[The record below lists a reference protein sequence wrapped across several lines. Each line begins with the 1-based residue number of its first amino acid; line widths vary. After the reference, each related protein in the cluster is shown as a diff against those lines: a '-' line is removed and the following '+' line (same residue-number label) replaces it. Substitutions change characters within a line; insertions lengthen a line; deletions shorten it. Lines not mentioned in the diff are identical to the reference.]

1 MNDNQKVMRV
11 HVREDKSFKVSAKKK
26 DILLLVTVVQTY
38 YTIQHRADWI
48 EANRTRDLIIH
59 DSTRN
64 PNSVI
69 VSLYIFLRLR
79 LSLYDFDTYEMNS
92 LTACLNSFLFLK
104 CSFFGSLF
112 VSHKDDIF
120 AICRSNSCKINWP
133 EITCIYI
140 KTERHTAYKSKT
152 LLTCDSIISF
162 HPGVPSKINQ
172 KSQNKAVANKY
183 SGLGFKNQY
192 ETLKLYTVLSLN
204 DKWIST
210 QTI

>member
-1 MNDNQKVMRV
+1 M
-11 HVREDKSFKVSAKKK
+11 
-26 DILLLVTVVQTY
+26 VTVVQTY
-38 YTIQHRADWI
+38 YTMQHRADWK

-104 CSFFGSLF
+104 CSFFGSLS
-112 VSHKDDIF
+112 VSIKMISLPSSVWTPTKKK
-120 AICRSNSCKINWP
+120 RK

-140 KTERHTAYKSKT
+140 KTERHTAHKSKT

-192 ETLKLYTVLSLN
+192 ETLKLYTVMSLN

>member
-1 MNDNQKVMRV
+1 MV
-11 HVREDKSFKVSAKKK
+11 HFSLPPWTTIKKWCVSTYVRIKASRYLQKKK

-38 YTIQHRADWI
+38 YTMQHRADWK

-104 CSFFGSLF
+104 CSFFGSLS
-112 VSHKDDIF
+112 VS
-120 AICRSNSCKINWP
+120 
-133 EITCIYI
+133 I
-140 KTERHTAYKSKT
+140 KMISLPSSVLIPTKKKEEKLHVFTSKLRGIQRT
-152 LLTCDSIISF
+152 SLRPYWRVIASF
-162 HPGVPSKINQ
+162 HFILECHQ
-172 KSQNKAVANKY
+172 K
-183 SGLGFKNQY
+183 
-192 ETLKLYTVLSLN
+192 
-204 DKWIST
+204 
-210 QTI
+210 